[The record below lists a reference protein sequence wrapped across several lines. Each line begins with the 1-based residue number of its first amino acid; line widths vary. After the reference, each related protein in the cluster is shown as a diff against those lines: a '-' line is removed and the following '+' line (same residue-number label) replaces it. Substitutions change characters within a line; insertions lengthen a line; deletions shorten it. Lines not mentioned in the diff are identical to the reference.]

1 MEDIFN
7 DVTGPRSSQMRIQD
21 FNYII
26 FELSVDAFIFFA
38 SFYKFFYKNDFV
50 CLLLV
55 KHKAMATSMTS
66 PFAATPNWSIYCF
79 FFRAGLVNLLTIN
92 LLNIITAKH
101 KGSRASSPQLH

>member
-7 DVTGPRSSQMRIQD
+7 DVRGPRSSQMRIQD

-26 FELSVDAFIFFA
+26 FKLSVDAFIFFV

-66 PFAATPNWSIYCF
+66 HFAATPNWSIYCF
-79 FFRAGLVNLLTIN
+79 VF
-92 LLNIITAKH
+92 
-101 KGSRASSPQLH
+101 

>member
-26 FELSVDAFIFFA
+26 FELSVDAFIFFV

-66 PFAATPNWSIYCF
+66 HRLRGNAKLEYILFLFLELDLLIYWRLIF
-79 FFRAGLVNLLTIN
+79 
-92 LLNIITAKH
+92 
-101 KGSRASSPQLH
+101 

>member
-26 FELSVDAFIFFA
+26 FELSVDAFIFFV

-55 KHKAMATSMTS
+55 KPVSYTH
-66 PFAATPNWSIYCF
+66 
-79 FFRAGLVNLLTIN
+79 LTLPTKRIV
-92 LLNIITAKH
+92 
-101 KGSRASSPQLH
+101 